1 METTINEIQKA
12 IDEQKPEV
20 KEIPPMREIIIQTDG
35 RDIKI
40 TKNELTNLE
49 MMSIFSILLQKL
61 NTK

>member
-12 IDEQKPEV
+12 INEQKPEV